1 MPQAHAAGPLS
12 VRALVA
18 ALAPLPA
25 VALGCL
31 LFAVHGAPPAILATQ
46 LVAGA
51 LGLAACAALARMPDL
66 VRRGGAFVL
75 LATVALVAATLAA
88 PGIDDTHRWLRVGPL
103 WMHAGAALEPG
114 ALVVLAL
121 LWTEGSRALVLAGAL
136 VAGALHVAQPDAGQA
151 TALAAGL
158 VMLALVGERGSA
170 RPETEAA
177 EATQEMVEA
186 TQAPAEAMQAA
197 PVEATKATRAPVEAT
212 AATPLALVVAAERR
226 ARRHRALRALLA
238 LLGGGGLVAALARPD
253 TVPSQP
259 LVEGIV
265 GRAALHGTEVAA
277 LAVAALALVPLGAAW
292 LALDRARPRPARH
305 AAACLA
311 AYFAG
316 ALVAPIL
323 GAYPVPW
330 LGAGASPIVGG
341 YAALGLV
348 VALGRERASRA

>member
-1 MPQAHAAGPLS
+1 M
-12 VRALVA
+12 RALVA

-46 LVAGA
+46 LVAVA
-51 LGLAACAALARMPDL
+51 LGLATCAALARTQDL

-75 LATVALVAATLAA
+75 LTTVALVAATLAA

-103 WMHAGAALEPG
+103 WMHAGAALEPS
-114 ALVVLAL
+114 ALVVLAV
-121 LWTEGSRALVLAGAL
+121 LWVEGSRALVLAGAL

-158 VMLALVGERGSA
+158 VMLALVGERASA
-170 RPETEAA
+170 RPATEAT
-177 EATQEMVEA
+177 EAKAAPVEA
-186 TQAPAEAMQAA
+186 TKVVPVEATKAAPVKATKAA
-197 PVEATKATRAPVEAT
+197 PVEATKAAPAPVDAT
-212 AATPLALVVAAERR
+212 AATPLALFVAAERR

-238 LLGGGGLVAALARPD
+238 LLGVGGLVAALARPD
-253 TVPSQP
+253 TVPPQP

-277 LAVAALALVPLGAAW
+277 LAVAALALVPLGSAW
-292 LALDRARPRPARH
+292 LAQDRARTRAARL

-311 AYFAG
+311 AYFVG
-316 ALVAPIL
+316 ALVAPLL

-348 VALGRERASRA
+348 VALGRERG